1 MRPLAAVIR
10 RRYVSRMTEG
20 QCPICG
26 SWPAPLRPAMRR
38 AVSSLPLHGACELCY
53 EAFARNLVELR
64 KARQRVTVG
73 QGPPST
79 PNHAGWPGQRML
91 PQVANPALPVHR
103 RPRLTFEN
111 VLTALLPG
119 FLGLLVY
126 LFFFA
131 PL

>member
-1 MRPLAAVIR
+1 
-10 RRYVSRMTEG
+10 
-20 QCPICG
+20 
-26 SWPAPLRPAMRR
+26 
-38 AVSSLPLHGACELCY
+38 
-53 EAFARNLVELR
+53 
-64 KARQRVTVG
+64 
-73 QGPPST
+73 
-79 PNHAGWPGQRML
+79 ML